1 MKDKGGLDSIYTYHE
16 KHGRMPSYSE
26 AAELFGFASKFAA
39 HKKIGNFIESGLL
52 GKDAK
57 GKLVPKQKGSQ
68 KEKTQRATILGS
80 VEAGFGSP
88 YEETVSGKVT
98 LDEWMIPSKANT
110 YMLRVSGD
118 SMKDAGIL
126 DGDMVLVEKTSQA
139 KLGTIIIAEL
149 DGAYTVKYLRK
160 DKDGHYLEAAN
171 DEYPDLHPDGELRI
185 IARVIGSVRKYV

>member
-1 MKDKGGLDSIYTYHE
+1 MKKKGDLGSIYTYYE

-39 HKKIGNFIESGLL
+39 HKKIQSFIEDGFL
-52 GKDAK
+52 GKDHK
-57 GKLVPKQKGSQ
+57 GKIIPKQKNTR
-68 KEKTQRATILGS
+68 KEVLRKTTILGS

-88 YEETVSGKVT
+88 YEETVNGKAT

-149 DGAYTVKYLRK
+149 DGVYTVKYLRK
-160 DKDGHYLEAAN
+160 DKDGYYLEAAN

>member
-1 MKDKGGLDSIYTYHE
+1 MKKKNDLDNIYSYFE

-26 AAELFGFASKFAA
+26 AASLFGFASKFAA
-39 HKKIGNFIESGLL
+39 HKKIKSYIESGLL
-52 GKDAK
+52 GKDSK
-57 GKLVPKQKGSQ
+57 GKLIPK
-68 KEKTQRATILGS
+68 KEEALENRRRNVVVLGT

-88 YEETVSGKVT
+88 YEETVYGKVT

-110 YMLRVSGD
+110 YMLRVNGD
-118 SMKDAGIL
+118 SMKDAGII
-126 DGDMVLVEKTSQA
+126 DGDMVLVEKTSTA
-139 KLGTIIIAEL
+139 KLGSVIIAEL

-160 DKDGHYLEAAN
+160 DKNGYYLEAAN